1 MTTSLPVGI
10 DIVSDVVCPWCYLG
24 RARLNKALAQI
35 PQTTVAINWRPYQL
49 DPSIPAGGKDRQT
62 YMMEKFGDA
71 ERIRTAHTQLTE
83 LGREVD
89 IDFDFDA
96 INVAPNT
103 LDAHRVIRW
112 AATAGPDVQDRV
124 VGRLFALYFEEGA
137 DIGNPAVL
145 IKAAGDAG
153 MDKALVETL
162 LATEADRPEVE
173 QEIETARNMGI
184 TGVPCFLFEGR
195 YAVMGAQ
202 DAQTLAEAISQ
213 IAEAKA
219 NGTLDQP
226 AG

>member
-1 MTTSLPVGI
+1 MTTPLPVAI

-35 PQTTVAINWRPYQL
+35 PRTTVAINWRPYQL
-49 DPSIPAGGKDRQT
+49 DPGIPAGGKDRQA

-71 ERIRTAHTQLTE
+71 ERIRTAHMQLTE

-96 INVAPNT
+96 IKVAPNT
-103 LDAHRVIRW
+103 LNAHRVIRW

-137 DIGNPAVL
+137 DIGDPAVL
-145 IKAAGDAG
+145 IGAAGDAG

-202 DAQTLAEAISQ
+202 DAQTLAEAIVQ

-219 NGTLDQP
+219 SGKLDQP
-226 AG
+226 TG

>member
-1 MTTSLPVGI
+1 MTTSLPVAI

-49 DPSIPAGGKDRQT
+49 DPSIPAGGKDRQV

-96 INVAPNT
+96 IKIAPNT

-162 LATEADRPEVE
+162 LATDADRPEVE
-173 QEIETARNMGI
+173 QEIETARKMGI

-202 DAQTLAEAISQ
+202 DAQTLAEAITQ